1 MKYMLILYSQ
11 RMDNIYSNARMDVFL
26 KNVNMILITI
36 VQLLISK
43 HANAKIVLIKNAVIH
58 DF

>member
-11 RMDNIYSNARMDVFL
+11 RTDTIYLNARMDAFL
-26 KNVNMILITI
+26 KNVAMILITT

-43 HANAKIVLIKNAVIH
+43 HANVKTVHTKNAVIH